1 MVAEAPGCC
10 ADYVSQA
17 ATAPS
22 GHKVTSLLTFPL
34 KESLPRN
41 LLRSCWVDW
50 AGRCGWVL
58 SARSD
63 HQCHLQWVDGDPAIH
78 GVPLQRL
85 YVTRVVWH
93 WKHIFMVHRSGS
105 RRWKWADLV
114 LRYSVHPGLPGAF
127 LALALKIPR
136 PGKSFHPWKTEMIG
150 HPTWAIVLS
159 ITCQS
164 WILADMDLPLWAS
177 ISPLLIEQAWKAGP
191 QTHPSSEIPY
201 YLQGLLHLLDE
212 RIRLIAIT

>member
-127 LALALKIPR
+127 LALALKN
-136 PGKSFHPWKTEMIG
+136 
-150 HPTWAIVLS
+150 PTSWEILPSLENWDDWSSHLGYSPIYHLS
-159 ITCQS
+159 VMNPCRHG
-164 WILADMDLPLWAS
+164 LASLGLHFSSVNWAS
-177 ISPLLIEQAWKAGP
+177 LKSWSPD
-191 QTHPSSEIPY
+191 PSQFWDPVLPSRFASSVRWEN
-201 YLQGLLHLLDE
+201 
-212 RIRLIAIT
+212 